1 MDNMKKIITIIL
13 ITLITIIVITLV
25 GYKLYQNSDTYT
37 YEWVEVKESTIGQ
50 YTLYVNNSIGKHI
63 DGTVRITYL
72 NGESETVDIP
82 KEGTMYVKDIIVKVS
97 NPKKK

>member
-1 MDNMKKIITIIL
+1 MKKKIAIIL
-13 ITLITIIVITLV
+13 ITLITLMTIIVITLV

-72 NGESETVDIP
+72 NGESEIVEIP

>member
-1 MDNMKKIITIIL
+1 MKKNLTIIL
-13 ITLITIIVITLV
+13 ITFITIIILSIV

-37 YEWVEVKESTIGQ
+37 YEWVEVEESTIGQ
-50 YTLYVNNSIGKHI
+50 YTLYVNNSTGKHI

-72 NGESETVDIP
+72 NGESETVEIP